1 MSAGLSQIMESA
13 FWPNSILGEALQVF
27 RLQQPCVLASRAESF
42 NEAGL
47 GSAPIAAAAAK
58 TDHQAVRIH
67 QHDRNL
73 FDTIIVCTLTGLAI
87 ACSGALG
94 TLDANGELVTGASL
108 NDYRFY
114 GTRLAR

>member
-13 FWPNSILGEALQVF
+13 FSPNSILGGVAGFSFATAMRFGVARGVF
-27 RLQQPCVLASRAESF
+27 S

-58 TDHQAVRIH
+58 TDHPSRQGYI
-67 QHDRNL
+67 NMTGTF

-94 TLDANGELVTGASL
+94 TLDANGELDTGASL
-108 NDYRFY
+108 
-114 GTRLAR
+114 TLSLIHI